1 MSTNE
6 HLLKPPKVGD
16 SIYVP
21 PVLSREEP
29 RKGGK
34 AIVHT
39 VEAGEN
45 GNGFTYYITVEQ
57 FPKRKY
63 AYDWEKVSR
72 VQELL
77 RTKYQDTEA
86 RFLWGEE
93 L

>member
-1 MSTNE
+1 MRTNE
-6 HLLKPPKVGD
+6 HELKPPKVGD
-16 SIYVP
+16 TLYVP

-63 AYDWEKVSR
+63 QYDWEKVSR
-72 VQELL
+72 IQASLEI
-77 RTKYQDTEA
+77 KYKDDEA
-86 RFLWGEE
+86 HFLWAEE